1 MAEEPRRVCRFCG
14 KERLNHLRPGRTPGW
29 LLLPLRGNSPSA
41 PGRRYLSGCKCGASR
56 SESNRTIAS
65 GNCSILFGL
74 CFLSENKACAQ
85 QTAKFW
91 RKSPKGFF
99 ANLKRRPGGEPG
111 RRFGKLSHWGFHLP
125 ALSLA
130 DDNCLRQSKKVEL
143 FLHWQE
149 KSLVRKTEKCYTN
162 R

>member
-1 MAEEPRRVCRFCG
+1 MSEEPRRVCRFCG

-41 PGRRYLSGCKCGASR
+41 PGRRYLSGCKCGASC

-111 RRFGKLSHWGFHLP
+111 RRFGKLSHGGSFLAWVQFSQNR
-125 ALSLA
+125 LSEA
-130 DDNCLRQSKKVEL
+130 IEKRRNVFSFRGKIPCQKDKKMI
-143 FLHWQE
+143 
-149 KSLVRKTEKCYTN
+149 
-162 R
+162 